1 MITLCSGHFLNKLT
15 RNWVVKTDSIV
26 VQIEL
31 GTVLKQLFIFVLSC
45 HYTRLVEGIS
55 LFPSVRFSQLHWTLS
70 EVFCSISGHFSSFL
84 VPLNLSVQFLKIRV
98 TGVDTLHLRVYV
110 LYGLSAWW
118 HRNSYFYGLV
128 HWKLTQCS
136 DLSFRMYIGSGLNT
150 ERAKAVSFKQKCHW
164 SKVRVP

>member
-15 RNWVVKTDSIV
+15 WNWVVKTDSIV

-55 LFPSVRFSQLHWTLS
+55 LFPSVRFTQLHWTLS

-84 VPLNLSVQFLKIRV
+84 VPLNLSVQLLKIRV
-98 TGVDTLHLRVYV
+98 TGVDTLHLRLYV
-110 LYGLSAWW
+110 LYGLSAWMAQEFLFLW
-118 HRNSYFYGLV
+118 LSALEINSMLRPIISYVYRI
-128 HWKLTQCS
+128 WTQY
-136 DLSFRMYIGSGLNT
+136 R
-150 ERAKAVSFKQKCHW
+150 E
-164 SKVRVP
+164 SKSSQLQTKMSLK

>member
-15 RNWVVKTDSIV
+15 WNWVVKTDSIV

-55 LFPSVRFSQLHWTLS
+55 LFPSVRFTQLHWTLS
-70 EVFCSISGHFSSFL
+70 EVFCSIRGHFSSFL
-84 VPLNLSVQFLKIRV
+84 VSLNLSVQFLKIRV

-110 LYGLSAWW
+110 LYGLSVWMAQEFLFLWLSALEI
-118 HRNSYFYGLV
+118 NSMLRPIISYVYRI
-128 HWKLTQCS
+128 WTQY
-136 DLSFRMYIGSGLNT
+136 R
-150 ERAKAVSFKQKCHW
+150 E
-164 SKVRVP
+164 SKSSQLQTKMSLK